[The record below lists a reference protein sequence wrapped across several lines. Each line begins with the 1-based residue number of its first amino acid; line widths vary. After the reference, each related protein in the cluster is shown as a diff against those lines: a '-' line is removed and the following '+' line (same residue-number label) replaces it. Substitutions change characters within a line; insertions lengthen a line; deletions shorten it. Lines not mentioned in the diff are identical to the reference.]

1 MSREIYQMFKI
12 SDKYPTTI
20 QSYAELIEHPVD
32 KTDEYKKNVT
42 KGSILYPYI
51 SAFINGMF

>member
-1 MSREIYQMFKI
+1 MFKI
-12 SDKYPTTI
+12 SGKYPTTI

-51 SAFINGMF
+51 SAFSDIINFI